1 VIIIRAGIKISYS
14 KPTAPSIQVLSWLLR
29 HKSWKM
35 KIRNRAP
42 FLPSSRLGC
51 VGRFFIFCID
61 ITKRHNIHTLQLPPC
76 KLKVLFVELHHT
88 MPAKTATNRST
99 SQQAMRGEESSPPPQ
114 NAITLSFNGVDFR
127 LVPTDASSNGSI
139 SLSSTNGAYTM
150 NLESFTGSLVVL
162 SSPTEAAALGVT
174 PSSVLSNAESSART
188 VEDEPPS
195 PDSYSNKG
203 ELVLEQGQKQLPFER
218 ATSKKRV
225 SSECTWIWILYRSFT
240 WNVKCVIC
248 QIPSKHV
255 HVLML
260 MIRCILFSTES
271 FQRGTKVKEAM
282 QFIRIRERCSSNT
295 WPIVPNDTGNI
306 RK

>member
-1 VIIIRAGIKISYS
+1 
-14 KPTAPSIQVLSWLLR
+14 
-29 HKSWKM
+29 
-35 KIRNRAP
+35 
-42 FLPSSRLGC
+42 
-51 VGRFFIFCID
+51 
-61 ITKRHNIHTLQLPPC
+61 
-76 KLKVLFVELHHT
+76 

-218 ATSKKRV
+218 VTSKKRV